1 MRIARPPASPE
12 PAAAPRLE
20 RAWRAA
26 LLVSLALLPFP
37 GVLGGPLP
45 GTAMRW
51 SDPPLALALLLFAA
65 ARGARIRLPGWAWA
79 ALAYAA
85 WVAASW
91 LAHRGEAD
99 LLKAAAVAALAGSA
113 VLAAEFGRRDLL
125 ARVVALG
132 VTGSAAFALLGI
144 GLHAAGVSTELV
156 GWSGDLVAGA
166 WARPRAGSTHP
177 NLAASFALFAF
188 GLAAA
193 ERSPRLRVVAQAAA
207 VLVVVATFSRALL
220 ALLALPWLASGGR
233 KARLAAFGVA
243 AALFTLTAV
252 RVDVD
257 PSRPWTAEVSD
268 WPSPRLVTFVTA
280 FDSLAA
286 APLFGVGPGVQPA
299 VLAGNPFHAHCT
311 PLSVAASYGLPA
323 LLAFAVAVLGA
334 LRSGGDPLARATLA
348 AWLLDGLATDV
359 EDFRH
364 FWLALGLA
372 AARPPGR
379 DGGSAAE
386 ERPFAT

>member
-1 MRIARPPASPE
+1 VRIARPLATAE
-12 PAAAPRLE
+12 APAAPLLE

-26 LLVSLALLPFP
+26 LLVSVALLPFP
-37 GVLGGPLP
+37 GVLADPLP

-51 SDPPLALALLLFAA
+51 SDPPLALALLLFAV
-65 ARGARIRLPGWAWA
+65 ARGPRLRLAGWAWA
-79 ALAYAA
+79 VLAYAA
-85 WVAASW
+85 WAGVSW
-91 LAHRGEAD
+91 LHHRGGAD
-99 LLKAAAVAALAGSA
+99 ALKAAAVVALAGSA
-113 VLAAEFGRRDLL
+113 LLAAELERRDLL

-132 VTGSAAFALLGI
+132 VIGSAAFALLGL
-144 GLHAAGVSTELV
+144 GLHLAGLRTELV

-188 GLAAA
+188 GVAAA
-193 ERSPRLRVVAQAAA
+193 ERSPKLRALAQAAA
-207 VLVVVATFSRALL
+207 VLVVVVTFSRALL
-220 ALLALPWLASGGR
+220 ALLALPWLVAGGR
-233 KARLAAFGVA
+233 RARLTVLGVA
-243 AALFTLTAV
+243 AILFALTAV

-257 PSRPWTAEVSD
+257 PSRPWTAELSD

-280 FDSLAA
+280 CDSLAA

-299 VLAGNPFHAHCT
+299 TLAGSPFHAHCT

-334 LRSGGDPLARATLA
+334 LRPGGDPFARATLA
-348 AWLLDGLATDV
+348 ALLLDGLAIDV

-372 AARPPGR
+372 AARPPEVTS
-379 DGGSAAE
+379 GSAGG
-386 ERPFAT
+386 